1 MKALLALCA
10 FTTTLAFR
18 AARPR
23 RRAVPTLMPASRVSR
38 FFLGDRSKA
47 PLRALVKSKLE
58 KSTFGFAP
66 ELVDIAVDAGF
77 EQLEAAAQR
86 RGLDAV
92 ESGAL
97 QKQRDA
103 ISRDVAKKVAAT
115 IETPLGDALEE
126 KLAGA
131 VVDAL
136 LDQVMENAS
145 FLRGPADRLPG
156 PRGGGLGG
164 GGGAPRQHRGARAG
178 VEVIKG
184 RPRPRVLG
192 RPREAE
198 AEVGAREREDA
209 DAHFRVPVAQ
219 VVLVRVVERRGQH
232 GRADDAQDHG
242 GHVQNNVHPEPPRA
256 REVLGARRDER
267 QR

>member
-145 FLRGPADRLPG
+145 FLRGPADRLAA
-156 PRGGGLGG
+156 LEEDV
-164 GGGAPRQHRGARAG
+164 AD
-178 VEVIKG
+178 VK
-184 RPRPRVLG
+184 
-192 RPREAE
+192 AE
-198 AEVGAREREDA
+198 MG
-209 DAHFRVPVAQ
+209 
-219 VVLVRVVERRGQH
+219 LVRLVGYRLRTNLFKVLPGLLVGVAVVAGLRSNSGIAGKWMLR
-232 GRADDAQDHG
+232 
-242 GHVQNNVHPEPPRA
+242 
-256 REVLGARRDER
+256 L
-267 QR
+267 